1 MASVSIQIQRDNGTN
16 IIANGVVP
24 DALIAD
30 TAAML
35 GAMLFE
41 ASAAPVGE
49 PPVVEGEVTP

>member
-1 MASVSIQIQRDNGTN
+1 MMANVNITIERENGTR
-16 IIANGVVP
+16 ITAGGSVP

-41 ASAAPVGE
+41 ASVAPIQQASA
-49 PPVVEGEVTP
+49 